1 MATLDQIAKHLFI
14 VKRRLYEL
22 ISDGVITRQ
31 GRGGYDLDFVREE
44 YIRNLRAQAER
55 AGRPPAPP
63 APVVIDEDR
72 NRHIAARADLA
83 ELDLAAKRRDFVP
96 ADEVSAAIKMVITN
110 MKIRLEAIP
119 TRTAILVNPEKP
131 AKAEKIISGQ
141 IRAALEDL
149 AQVQVFPAPGAGDN
163 PA

>member
-55 AGRPPAPP
+55 AGRPLA
-63 APVVIDEDR
+63 VDDDR
-72 NRHIAARADLA
+72 NRHQAARADLA
-83 ELDLAAKRRDFVP
+83 ELDLAAKRRDYIP
-96 ADEVSAAIKMVITN
+96 ADDVSAAIKLVVTN

-131 AKAEKIISGQ
+131 AIANKISSRSAQTFGLAGSPYRIS
-141 IRAALEDL
+141 
-149 AQVQVFPAPGAGDN
+149 
-163 PA
+163 